1 MSLDVAGYGFLAAD
15 ADARVSKNGK
25 PWVRLRVGFGKGE
38 GVIWL
43 SVACFGRAAESAAEL
58 KKGDRVYLEGQDLK
72 QDTWR
77 GRDGVERHGLSVT
90 SHLCEPTHMIGR
102 QRRERDDRE
111 PDDSPAEEPPH
122 HDSVPF

>member
-1 MSLDVAGYGFLAAD
+1 MSLDVAGYGFCGGD

-43 SVACFGRAAESAAEL
+43 SVACFGRAAETAAEL

-77 GRDGVERHGLSVT
+77 GKDGVERSGLSVT
-90 SHLCEPTHMIGR
+90 SFMVEQTHMIGR
-102 QRRERDDRE
+102 RGRRERESDG
-111 PDDSPAEEPPH
+111 SPAGESPPLR
-122 HDSVPF
+122 DSF

>member
-77 GRDGVERHGLSVT
+77 GKDGVERSGLSVT
-90 SHLCEPTHMIGR
+90 SFMVEQTHMIGR
-102 QRRERDDRE
+102 RGRRERESDG
-111 PDDSPAEEPPH
+111 SPAGESPPLR
-122 HDSVPF
+122 DSF